1 MRPYI
6 LLFFLILSS
15 LFLLSCEKRAVDNE
29 QVSPEE
35 RIVIKFSHV
44 VSESSPKG
52 LAAKRFAQLVN
63 QRSDGRVEVQV
74 YANSQ
79 LYKDGEEIAALQAG
93 NIQLIAPATAK
104 MTKYFPQLIIFDMP
118 FLFSSYQHVYE
129 TVDGPVGQ
137 ELLSQ
142 MSGQEMLGLAL
153 WDNGFKQ
160 IAAKQPVV
168 TKGDFSGMRFRVMDS
183 QLLVD
188 KFRGV
193 GSYTLVLPFSE
204 VYAAVEQQEAD
215 GIENSLS
222 NIYTKRFH
230 NVLPYITISN
240 HGYLGY
246 VVLTNADFW
255 NSLPDDLREIIEEA
269 LQEVTLWQREVAMEQ
284 NQYSL
289 EQIIKSQGEKVIF
302 LPEEQREEWNS
313 AFVHVYRKYQHLVGD
328 LINKISN

>member
-79 LYKDGEEIAALQAG
+79 LYKDGEEIAALKEG

-142 MSGQEMLGLAL
+142 MSGQEMLGLAF

-168 TKGDFSGMRFRVMDS
+168 TKEDFSGMRFRVMDS

-188 KFRGV
+188 QFRGV

-215 GIENSLS
+215 GMENSLS

-284 NQYSL
+284 NQCSL

-302 LPEEQREEWNS
+302 LPDEQREEWNI